1 MPLFF
6 LKLGGSAVTD
16 KTREAT
22 PRPDVIRRAAREVRG
37 ALDSRP
43 ALRLLLGHG
52 SGSFGHFAAQRS
64 GFGKPG
70 AWQAYAE
77 TAAAAARL
85 DRIVT
90 DIFLEENIPVV
101 SLQPS
106 ASARC
111 RDGELVSLEV
121 DPIRNALE
129 HGLVPLI
136 YGDVALDETRG
147 MSIASTEK
155 LFAFLV
161 PLFRPARLVY
171 VSEAGGIFT
180 ADPLLDPTAAL
191 IPEITP
197 ARFPAFE
204 PGVGGSRGFDVTGG
218 MIDKVR
224 RSLGLASRFPDLD
237 IFVVGA
243 GEGVVERALTE
254 PRFLDGTHIHAG

>member
-6 LKLGGSAVTD
+6 LKLGGSAITD

-22 PRPDVIRRAAREVRG
+22 PRPEVIRRAAKEVRR
-37 ALDSRP
+37 ALELRP
-43 ALRLLLGHG
+43 DLHLLLGHG

-64 GFGKPG
+64 GFGRPG

-77 TAAAAARL
+77 TGAAAGRL
-85 DRIVT
+85 NRIVT
-90 DIFLEENIPVV
+90 DIFLEENVPVV

-111 RDGELVSLEV
+111 RDGELVSLAV
-121 DPIRNALE
+121 DPVRDALG

-136 YGDVALDETRG
+136 YGDVALDETEG
-147 MSIASTEK
+147 MAIASTEK

-161 PLFRPARLVY
+161 PLLQPARLVY
-171 VSEAGGIFT
+171 ISEAGGIFA
-180 ADPLLDPTAAL
+180 ADPSANAAAPL

-197 ARFPAFE
+197 GRFAALE
-204 PGVGGSRGFDVTGG
+204 AGVGGSRGVDVTGG

-224 RSLGLASRFPDLD
+224 RSLGLVSRFPGLD
-237 IFVVGA
+237 IFVVGPE
-243 GEGVVERALTE
+243 EGTLERALTE
-254 PRFLDGTHIHAG
+254 PQFHGGTHIHA